1 MFSTDSLREGPAA
14 CTVEFIIAITVAFY
28 IVSRTPLL
36 PCFGPSSDLVL
47 VCITLRMAA
56 DVESSQASSKAYP
69 SVAEPSAPDYGA
81 YREQQY
87 GESCGL
93 EGASEHQAFYGYR
106 ATADD
111 YNSEYSWSQVGGD
124 RKADNLRC
132 AFAQRGP
139 SSDHESAEERYEHTT
154 SSEPRRASR
163 SADISPEA
171 AVRALLYH
179 GACYTVQCIRRAGTW
194 VGIKLCNHI
203 ER

>member
-1 MFSTDSLREGPAA
+1 
-14 CTVEFIIAITVAFY
+14 
-28 IVSRTPLL
+28 
-36 PCFGPSSDLVL
+36 
-47 VCITLRMAA
+47 MAA

-111 YNSEYSWSQVGGD
+111 YNSEYSWS
-124 RKADNLRC
+124 
-132 AFAQRGP
+132 QRGP

-203 ER
+203 ERRLVAKRQRRVARDEASNRLALRLVDGALQQTRRIHDWLAVRNL